1 MWHTQMSR
9 VINGFDRFHPLWL
22 TAPTKGSIAPL
33 VLRHAKK
40 PQHCRLTERSLE
52 LSALLTSLS
61 SFHRY
66 RRNQWTHC
74 RHASV
79 KVANLCISRL
89 WEDLSPSES
98 GPLEV
103 TSELLKAAWES
114 SGFRD
119 PSAKPPLHRLAHIA
133 FPLLFPTPS
142 TAKKAIRRGYVLVD
156 GKTMSS
162 SSLSPTEGSVLTAFV
177 DRNLIQ
183 SGRAVTIDQRLERWN
198 SGKPAS
204 AQIRVLH
211 HDPQAA
217 WAVVNKPP
225 GLHTSPVGIDA
236 WQNLTLQSYLPAILE
251 PPTQGTPCRN
261 GPRPCHRLDM
271 LVAGPVVVATS
282 EEAMRSLN
290 HTFRTRQVHKE
301 YRAILCGFAGS
312 VGDSFSVD
320 MPLDGKESHTDVRI
334 LRVVHDD
341 HYGALSEVS
350 LKPLEGRRHQLR
362 IHCACSGTPIV
373 NDVSQ
378 IYSLAEQPWLKRHG
392 TKLPQQ
398 IKRGQGLF
406 LQAVKLVV
414 PHPVDASPVKVEVD
428 VAHKFQKLLDRC
440 IVKKCDCSEQALQI
454 QVFAGTST
462 YGLVWELG
470 TPNFIAKSS
479 FSLLKEPFG
488 GVRPIFGY
496 THRFTFAVIVKSDGR
511 SLVGA
516 SPATSEAHCK
526 LRRQEGLGW
535 LMSSKGSAGLPGGS
549 FWTCATDC
557 LSELLQ

>member
-1 MWHTQMSR
+1 MSR

-22 TAPTKGSIAPL
+22 TARVTKGSIAPS

-40 PQHCRLTERSLE
+40 PQHCRSERSLE
-52 LSALLTSLS
+52 LSALLTLALTSTARLS
-61 SFHRY
+61 SFRRY
-66 RRNQWTHC
+66 RNQWTHC
-74 RHASV
+74 RHSV

-89 WEDLSPSES
+89 WEDLPPSES

-119 PSAKPPLHRLAHIA
+119 PSARPPLHRLAHIA

-183 SGRAVTIDQRLERWN
+183 SARAVTIDQRLERWN

-211 HDPQAA
+211 HDLQAA

-251 PPTQGTPCRN
+251 PPAQGTPCRN

-290 HTFRTRQVHKE
+290 HAFRTRQVHKE
-301 YRAILCGFAGS
+301 YRAILCGLAGS

-334 LRVVHDD
+334 LRVVPDD

-428 VAHKFQKLLDRC
+428 VAQKFQKLLDRC
-440 IVKKCDCSEQALQI
+440 IVKKRDCSEQALQI
-454 QVFAGTST
+454 QVFADTST
-462 YGLVWELG
+462 YGLV
-470 TPNFIAKSS
+470 
-479 FSLLKEPFG
+479 
-488 GVRPIFGY
+488 
-496 THRFTFAVIVKSDGR
+496 
-511 SLVGA
+511 
-516 SPATSEAHCK
+516 
-526 LRRQEGLGW
+526 
-535 LMSSKGSAGLPGGS
+535 
-549 FWTCATDC
+549 
-557 LSELLQ
+557 